1 MRLSFSPSRIAHMI
15 DRLDPDHQKA
25 ICTKTGLGGLTQ
37 MKSVLLRRITLVLLA
52 KSYIRKKQSIH
63 IAAPTVHDYVDAK
76 YFVLVQDV
84 ARIPYFNWGCF
95 TLNDLLTSINT
106 FNYVDQVNLQGNL
119 ALLQFWYWE
128 HIRAGSLMYSR
139 IPRPLM
145 ARWDEATEACIM
157 DWYLSRLDFFIY
169 YIYLLVLI
177 LYILSKVIT
186 KIGDLEPTNITND
199 QHTNKDTHA
208 HEDASYQPQP
218 RGQTMSS
225 QQMDM
230 IFQTQ
235 NDLFAEQEKK
245 LVKQVVEVEHKLDKR
260 IITVTEDVINIRGK
274 IATQARL
281 SKLENEVGD
290 LKRELQEQEQPSN
303 DKFSSTPVF
312 DAWKAQ
318 TSAGTPSAKPV
329 VQNKE
334 LDQDIPPRKPV
345 FNNAYILTDED
356 YEAELFIRGSH
367 DLVELVHI
375 EDIVLT
381 VHQLKPNVSKLFFV
395 DDIRPVINAYAH
407 ISNVATDATSFIS
420 TIESRRLL
428 GEFGGI
434 PMGCKSP
441 HVANVATKFVGRKM
455 VRAPMNM
462 HNMHWLLLLFN
473 LDKEE
478 IQVLN
483 SIQAYRDIAKKTAL
497 ESLLSCFLL
506 PHVESIQACI
516 NEAVEDGLVTPPKP
530 INITQ
535 WKTTCYT
542 NIPQQTDGYSCG
554 AYTLK
559 YMLTWDGDKIT
570 EDFTQAEIHIFSW
583 QICSSLL
590 RSDCNKLRKKSYKN
604 PIEKDEYE
612 ANFPE
617 ERKGADDDVT
627 IVSNPDV
634 TNKPDIFG
642 APKRKRGRPRKNAPP
657 SNPVKQQFD
666 TETIAKQVESKRRKR
681 KPSNVVSSPFV
692 QP

>member
-1 MRLSFSPSRIAHMI
+1 MRLLCSPSRIAHMI

-63 IAAPTVHDYVDAK
+63 IAAPRVQDYVDAK

-95 TLNDLLTSINT
+95 TLIHLLTSINT

-145 ARWDEATEACIM
+145 ARWDEAT
-157 DWYLSRLDFFIY
+157 
-169 YIYLLVLI
+169 
-177 LYILSKVIT
+177 
-186 KIGDLEPTNITND
+186 
-199 QHTNKDTHA
+199 HTNKDTHA
-208 HEDASYQPQP
+208 HEDASYRPQP

-230 IFQTQ
+230 ILQTQ

-245 LVKQVVEVEHKLDKR
+245 LVKQVVEVEHKLDKI
-260 IITVTEDVINIRGK
+260 IITVTEDMINIRGK
-274 IATQARL
+274 ISTQARL
-281 SKLENEVGD
+281 SKLEDEVGDLKREVGD

-312 DAWKAQ
+312 DAWKAR
-318 TSAGTPSAKPV
+318 TSAGTPSAKPM

-356 YEAELFIRGSH
+356 YEAALFIRGSH

-455 VRAPMNM
+455 VRVPMNV
-462 HNMHWLLLLFN
+462 HNMHWLLLVFN

-483 SIQAYRDIAKKTAL
+483 SIQAYRDIAKETAL
-497 ESLLSCFLL
+497 
-506 PHVESIQACI
+506 VESIQACI
-516 NEAVEDGLVTPPKP
+516 NESVEDGMVTPPKP

-542 NIPQQTDGYSCG
+542 NIPQPTDGYSCG

-570 EDFTQAEIHIFSW
+570 EDFTQAEIHIFNR

-590 RSDCNKLRKKSYKN
+590 RSDCNKLQKKSYKN
-604 PIEKDEYE
+604 PIKKDEYE
-612 ANFPE
+612 ASFPK

-634 TNKPDIFG
+634 TNKPDTFG
-642 APKRKRGRPRKNAPP
+642 APKLKRGRPRKNAPP

-681 KPSNVVSSPFV
+681 KPSNVVSNPFV

>member
-1 MRLSFSPSRIAHMI
+1 MRLMCSPIRFAQMI
-15 DRLDPDHQKA
+15 DGLDDKHLKV
-25 ICTKTGLGGLTQ
+25 ICTQTGLGGLTK
-37 MKSVLLRRITLVLLA
+37 MKSVSLRRIMLVLLA
-52 KSYIRKKQSIH
+52 KSYIHDMQSIH
-63 IAAPTVHDYVDAK
+63 IASPTVQDYVDSK
-76 YFVLVQDV
+76 YFVLVEDV
-84 ARIPYFNWGCF
+84 ARIPKFNWGCF
-95 TLNDLLTSINT
+95 TLNHLITSINT
-106 FNYVDQVNLQGNL
+106 FNYKDQVNLQGNL

-128 HIRAGSLMYSR
+128 HVRAGSILYSR

-145 ARWDEATEACIM
+145 ARWDEAT
-157 DWYLSRLDFFIY
+157 
-169 YIYLLVLI
+169 VLI
-177 LYILSKVIT
+177 LYIFSKVVMS
-186 KIGDLEPTNITND
+186 IGDLEPTNITND
-199 QHTNKDTHA
+199 QHTKKGTHA
-208 HEDASYQPQP
+208 HEDAIYRPQP

-230 IFQTQ
+230 ILQTQ

-274 IATQARL
+274 IATQPRL
-281 SKLENEVGD
+281 SKLEDEVGDLKRVVGD

-303 DKFSSTPVF
+303 GKFSSTPGF
-312 DAWKAQ
+312 DAWKARI
-318 TSAGTPSAKPV
+318 SAGRPSAKPV

-345 FNNAYILTDED
+345 FNNDYVLIDED
-356 YEAELFIRGSH
+356 YEAALFIRESH
-367 DLVELVHI
+367 DLVEVVHI

-395 DDIRPVINAYAH
+395 DDVINAYAH
-407 ISNVATDATSFIS
+407 ISNVATDATPFIS
-420 TIESRRLL
+420 TVESKRLL

-441 HVANVATKFVGRKM
+441 DVANVATKFVGRRM
-455 VRAPMNM
+455 VRVPMNV
-462 HNMHWLLLLFN
+462 HRMHWLLLVFN

-483 SIQAYRDIAKKTAL
+483 SNQAYRDIAKETAL
-497 ESLLSCFLL
+497 
-506 PHVESIQACI
+506 VESIQACI

-570 EDFTQAEIHIFSW
+570 EDFTQEEIYIFSW
-583 QICSSLL
+583 KICSNYCVQIATSF
-590 RSDCNKLRKKSYKN
+590 RKR
-604 PIEKDEYE
+604 DEYE
-612 ANFPE
+612 ASIPE
-617 ERKGADDDVT
+617 ERKGEDDDVT
-627 IVSNPDV
+627 IITDPDV
-634 TNKPDIFG
+634 TKKADTSG

-657 SNPVKQQFD
+657 SNPVKQRFD
-666 TETIAKQVESKRRKR
+666 TETIAKQVELQRRKR

-692 QP
+692 KP

>member
-1 MRLSFSPSRIAHMI
+1 MRLSCSPSRIAHMI

-52 KSYIRKKQSIH
+52 KTYIRKKQSIH
-63 IAAPTVHDYVDAK
+63 IAAPTVQDYVDAK

-119 ALLQFWYWE
+119 ALLQV
-128 HIRAGSLMYSR
+128 I
-139 IPRPLM
+139 
-145 ARWDEATEACIM
+145 
-157 DWYLSRLDFFIY
+157 
-169 YIYLLVLI
+169 LI

-208 HEDASYQPQP
+208 HEDASYRPQP

-230 IFQTQ
+230 ILQTQ

-260 IITVTEDVINIRGK
+260 IISVTKDVINIRGK

-281 SKLENEVGD
+281 SKLEDEVGDLKREVGD

-312 DAWKAQ
+312 DAWKER

-381 VHQLKPNVSKLFFV
+381 VHQLNPNVSKLFFV

-455 VRAPMNM
+455 VRVPMNM
-462 HNMHWLLLLFN
+462 HNMHWLLLMFN

-483 SIQAYRDIAKKTAL
+483 SIQAYRDIAKKTPL
-497 ESLLSCFLL
+497 
-506 PHVESIQACI
+506 VESIQACI

-612 ANFPE
+612 ASFPE

-634 TNKPDIFG
+634 TNKPDTFG

>member
-1 MRLSFSPSRIAHMI
+1 MRLMCSPIRFAQMI
-15 DRLDPDHQKA
+15 DGLDDEHLKA
-25 ICTKTGLGGLTQ
+25 ICTQTGLGGLTK
-37 MKSVLLRRITLVLLA
+37 MKSVSLRRIMLVLLA
-52 KSYIRKKQSIH
+52 KSYIHDMQSIH
-63 IAAPTVHDYVDAK
+63 IAAPTVQDYVDSK
-76 YFVLVQDV
+76 YFVLVEDV
-84 ARIPYFNWGCF
+84 ARIPNFNWGCF
-95 TLNDLLTSINT
+95 TLDHLITSINT
-106 FNYVDQVNLQGNL
+106 FNYKDQVNLQGNI

-128 HIRAGSLMYSR
+128 HVRAESILYSR
-139 IPRPLM
+139 IPRSLM
-145 ARWDEATEACIM
+145 ARWDEAT
-157 DWYLSRLDFFIY
+157 
-169 YIYLLVLI
+169 VLI
-177 LYILSKVIT
+177 LYIFSKVVMN
-186 KIGDLEPTNITND
+186 IGGLEPTNITND

-208 HEDASYQPQP
+208 HEDAIYRPQP

-230 IFQTQ
+230 ILQTQ

-260 IITVTEDVINIRGK
+260 IITVTEDVINIRDK
-274 IATQARL
+274 IATQPRL
-281 SKLENEVGD
+281 SKLEDEVGDLKREVGD
-290 LKRELQEQEQPSN
+290 LKRELQELRSLVETNKQSTTNNAYVQEQEQPSN
-303 DKFSSTPVF
+303 GKFSSTPGF
-312 DAWKAQ
+312 DAWKAR

-329 VQNKE
+329 GQTEE

-345 FNNAYILTDED
+345 FNNDYILTDED
-356 YEAELFIRGSH
+356 YEVAFFIRGSH
-367 DLVELVHI
+367 DLVEVVHI

-395 DDIRPVINAYAH
+395 DDVINAYAH

-420 TIESRRLL
+420 TVESRRLL

-455 VRAPMNM
+455 VRVPMNV
-462 HNMHWLLLLFN
+462 HSMHWLLLVFN

-478 IQVLN
+478 TQVLN
-483 SIQAYRDIAKKTAL
+483 SIQAYRDIAKETAL
-497 ESLLSCFLL
+497 
-506 PHVESIQACI
+506 VESIQACI
-516 NEAVEDGLVTPPKP
+516 NEAVEDGLVTLPKP

-570 EDFTQAEIHIFSW
+570 EDFTQLENMFKPAVFGLQQASEKII
-583 QICSSLL
+583 QE
-590 RSDCNKLRKKSYKN
+590 SYR
-604 PIEKDEYE
+604 D
-612 ANFPE
+612 
-617 ERKGADDDVT
+617 T
-627 IVSNPDV
+627 S
-634 TNKPDIFG
+634 G

-681 KPSNVVSSPFV
+681 KPSNAVSSPFV

>member
-1 MRLSFSPSRIAHMI
+1 MRLMCSPIRFAQMI
-15 DRLDPDHQKA
+15 DGLDDDHLKA
-25 ICTKTGLGGLTQ
+25 ICTQTSLGGLTK
-37 MKSVLLRRITLVLLA
+37 MKSVSLRRIMLVLLA
-52 KSYIRKKQSIH
+52 KSYIHDMQSIH
-63 IAAPTVHDYVDAK
+63 IAAPTVQDYVDSK
-76 YFVLVQDV
+76 YFVLVEDV
-84 ARIPYFNWGCF
+84 ARIPNFNWGCF
-95 TLNDLLTSINT
+95 TLNHLITSINN
-106 FNYVDQVNLQGNL
+106 FNYKDQVNLQGNL

-128 HIRAGSLMYSR
+128 HVRAGSILYSC

-145 ARWDEATEACIM
+145 ARWDEAT
-157 DWYLSRLDFFIY
+157 
-169 YIYLLVLI
+169 VLI
-177 LYILSKVIT
+177 LYIFSKVVMNID
-186 KIGDLEPTNITND
+186 GLEPTNITND

-208 HEDASYQPQP
+208 HEDAIYRPQS

-230 IFQTQ
+230 ILQTQ
-235 NDLFAEQEKK
+235 NDLLAEQEKK
-245 LVKQVVEVEHKLDKR
+245 LFKQVVEVEHKLDKR
-260 IITVTEDVINIRGK
+260 IISVTEDVINIRGK
-274 IATQARL
+274 IATQPRL
-281 SKLENEVGD
+281 SKLEDEVGD
-290 LKRELQEQEQPSN
+290 LKREVGDLKRALQEQEQPSN
-303 DKFSSTPVF
+303 DKFSSTPGF
-312 DAWKAQ
+312 DAWKAR

-329 VQNKE
+329 VQNEE
-334 LDQDIPPRKPV
+334 LDQDIPPRMPV
-345 FNNAYILTDED
+345 FNNDYILTDED
-356 YEAELFIRGSH
+356 YEAALFIRGSH
-367 DLVELVHI
+367 DLVEVVHI

-395 DDIRPVINAYAH
+395 DDVINAYAH

-420 TIESRRLL
+420 TVESRRLL

-455 VRAPMNM
+455 VRVPMNV
-462 HNMHWLLLLFN
+462 HSMHWLLLVFN

-478 IQVLN
+478 IQILN
-483 SIQAYRDIAKKTAL
+483 SNQAYRDIAKETAL
-497 ESLLSCFLL
+497 
-506 PHVESIQACI
+506 VESIQACI

-570 EDFTQAEIHIFSW
+570 EDYTQALIHIFSW
-583 QICSSLL
+583 KICSSLL
-590 RSDCNKLRKKSYKN
+590 RSDCIKLRKKSYKD
-604 PIEKDEYE
+604 PITKDEYE
-612 ANFPE
+612 ASIPE

-627 IVSNPDV
+627 IVTNPDV
-634 TNKPDIFG
+634 TNKPETSG

-666 TETIAKQVESKRRKR
+666 TETIAKQVEFKRRKR
-681 KPSNVVSSPFV
+681 KPSNAMSSPFV
-692 QP
+692 KP